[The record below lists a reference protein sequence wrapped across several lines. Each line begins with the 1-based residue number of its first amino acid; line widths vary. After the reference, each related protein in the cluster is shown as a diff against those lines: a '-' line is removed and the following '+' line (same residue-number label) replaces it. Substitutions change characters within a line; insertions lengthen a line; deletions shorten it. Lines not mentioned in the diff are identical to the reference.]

1 MLLKKIT
8 NHDAF
13 IALLVENS
21 EYSSIFPTP
30 SPNDVNMDSNSPT
43 TNFMNE
49 INCLKVPSNKRPPNL
64 LIEKCAFPGQAVK
77 VQGKSGANH
86 NHQSPEKQQA
96 IASGDEAETETKVE
110 IQITKD
116 GIKVISDKETT
127 V

>member
-1 MLLKKIT
+1 
-8 NHDAF
+8 
-13 IALLVENS
+13 
-21 EYSSIFPTP
+21 
-30 SPNDVNMDSNSPT
+30 MDSNSPT

-49 INCLKVPSNKRPPNL
+49 INNLKVPSTNKRPPNL

-77 VQGKSGANH
+77 VQGNKAANY
-86 NHQSPEKQQA
+86 QPPEKQQA
-96 IASGDEAETETKVE
+96 PLASGDDEGEITETKVQ

>member
-1 MLLKKIT
+1 VQIDLRCSWK
-8 NHDAF
+8 
-13 IALLVENS
+13 NS

-30 SPNDVNMDSNSPT
+30 SPNDVHMDSNSPT

-49 INCLKVPSNKRPPNL
+49 INNLKVPTSHKRPPNL
-64 LIEKCAFPGQAVK
+64 MIEKCAFPGQAVK
-77 VQGKSGANH
+77 VQGKPSH
-86 NHQSPEKQQA
+86 NLPEKQQA
-96 IASGDEAETETKVE
+96 LASGDEGEKETKVE

>member
-1 MLLKKIT
+1 
-8 NHDAF
+8 
-13 IALLVENS
+13 
-21 EYSSIFPTP
+21 
-30 SPNDVNMDSNSPT
+30 MDSNSPT

-49 INCLKVPSNKRPPNL
+49 INNLKVPQTNKRPPNL

-77 VQGKSGANH
+77 VQGKGGAAPLH
-86 NHQSPEKQQA
+86 HQQLQPEKQQA
-96 IASGDEAETETKVE
+96 LASGDDEGEITETKVQ

>member
-1 MLLKKIT
+1 MLLKKLLT
-8 NHDAF
+8 LTLSF
-13 IALLVENS
+13 ALLVENS

-30 SPNDVNMDSNSPT
+30 SPNDVNMDSDSPT

-64 LIEKCAFPGQAVK
+64 MIEKCAFPGQAVK
-77 VQGKSGANH
+77 VEGKSGANH
-86 NHQSPEKQQA
+86 NHQPPEKQQA
-96 IASGDEAETETKVE
+96 IASGDETETKVE